1 MDMDCNLL
9 SDRIAHGHNTAR
21 RAVYVSD
28 KADAHTLGTCGGGQ
42 GLPENW
48 RDYFRDRLAKATR
61 EAM

>member
-1 MDMDCNLL
+1 MDMDSNLL
-9 SDRIAHGHNTAR
+9 SDRIVHGT
-21 RAVYVSD
+21 
-28 KADAHTLGTCGGGQ
+28 TLRDERLTPLTRLTLTHVPGRSQ